1 MAIEKN
7 YYSTY
12 GWEVPDAYYK
22 VRDDYFKVEPDNDDD
37 KRYQYCFEVFRNK
50 EARDRGDTPLSANFR
65 MILEIDKSSFDAKLS
80 DDENFKTQ
88 MYEHLK
94 NYTNSFKNDGKDV

>member
-12 GWEVPDAYYK
+12 GWEVNDAYYK
-22 VRDDYFKVEPDNDDD
+22 IRDDYFKLNPDDNDD
-37 KRYQYCFEVFRNK
+37 KMYQSCFEVFRNK
-50 EARDRGDTPLSANFR
+50 AARDNGDNPLSANFR

>member
-1 MAIEKN
+1 
-7 YYSTY
+7 
-12 GWEVPDAYYK
+12 
-22 VRDDYFKVEPDNDDD
+22 
-37 KRYQYCFEVFRNK
+37 
-50 EARDRGDTPLSANFR
+50 